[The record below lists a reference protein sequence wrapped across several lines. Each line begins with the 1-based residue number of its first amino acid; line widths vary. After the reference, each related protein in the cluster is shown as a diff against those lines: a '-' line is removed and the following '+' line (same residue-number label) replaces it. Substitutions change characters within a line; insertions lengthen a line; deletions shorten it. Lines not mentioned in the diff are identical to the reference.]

1 MMPGKQLMPRFIV
14 AILLVC
20 PVFILGCANPPP
32 KPEPGL
38 HVVEYDKDGYI
49 QAAPDVNW
57 SRYTQVQVEKAS
69 VEFREHWA
77 RDLKRRDG
85 TVITER
91 DEARIKS
98 DMSGL
103 LSKVFSRELLN
114 EGSWVLTEDVDANV
128 LRFTPRIVDL
138 DIYAPDR
145 VRDYIGGAL
154 ADSKGRMTLELDI
167 YDSMTGRLIATT
179 RQRQED
185 PYDGCLESANSTS
198 NHVAFRLMMDRW
210 ATWFFEMFDLIR
222 ADTTQ

>member
-1 MMPGKQLMPRFIV
+1 L
-14 AILLVC
+14 
-20 PVFILGCANPPP
+20 
-32 KPEPGL
+32 E
-38 HVVEYDKDGYI
+38 VVEYDNDGYI

-57 SRYTQVQVEKAS
+57 SRYTHFQLEEAS

-77 RDLKRRDG
+77 RDLERRGG
-85 TVITER
+85 TVIRER

-114 EGSWVLTEDVDANV
+114 EGNWVLTEDVDANV

-167 YDSMTGRLIATT
+167 HDSMTGRLIATT

-185 PYDGCLESANSTS
+185 PYDGYMERANSAS

-210 ATWFFEMFDLIR
+210 ASWFFEMFEVVR
-222 ADTTQ
+222 ADITQ